1 METNEK
7 TAVTV
12 RIFDSTDKAIKKYR
26 GRRSAGVF
34 IDEAVRYY
42 IAHNVD
48 NGDDLARI
56 RESLEQLRQ
65 TSQTNLGLL
74 CEVLHQAGILNGN
87 GEISFKKG
95 DK

>member
-1 METNEK
+1 MEANEK

-12 RIFDSTDKAIKKYR
+12 RIFDSTDKLIKKYR
-26 GRRSAGVF
+26 DKKSAGVF
-34 IDEAVRYY
+34 IDDAVRYY
-42 IAHNVD
+42 VAHSIE

-56 RESLEQLRQ
+56 REAIEQIRQ

-87 GEISFKKG
+87 GEVSFKK
-95 DK
+95 D